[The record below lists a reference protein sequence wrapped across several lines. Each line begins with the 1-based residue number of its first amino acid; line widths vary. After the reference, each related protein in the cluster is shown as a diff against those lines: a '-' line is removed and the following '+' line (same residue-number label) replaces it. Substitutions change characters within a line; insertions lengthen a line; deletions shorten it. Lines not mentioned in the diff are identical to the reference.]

1 MIERMVWIPV
11 IIALICL
18 GKQVAVLGKRLR
30 AVERENEELRTAAC
44 TERKTATVPEAVQ
57 VPEPESAPVPS
68 KAATTAAPPMVPQV
82 EAGVPPETVAV
93 IMAAVTACGYVP
105 TAIRAVRHTRRRSK
119 KWIIAGRIARM
130 R

>member
-68 KAATTAAPPMVPQV
+68 KAATTAAPPMVP
-82 EAGVPPETVAV
+82 PETVAV
-93 IMAAVTACGYVP
+93 IMAAVMACGYVP
-105 TAIRAVRHTRRRSK
+105 TAIRAVRHMRRRSK

>member
-1 MIERMVWIPV
+1 M
-11 IIALICL
+11 
-18 GKQVAVLGKRLR
+18 
-30 AVERENEELRTAAC
+30 
-44 TERKTATVPEAVQ
+44 Q

-93 IMAAVTACGYVP
+93 IMAAVMACGYVP
-105 TAIRAVRHTRRRSK
+105 TAIRAVRHMRRRSK

>member
-57 VPEPESAPVPS
+57 VPESESEPVPS
-68 KAATTAAPPMVPQV
+68 KAATTAVPPM
-82 EAGVPPETVAV
+82 VPPETVAV

>member
-30 AVERENEELRTAAC
+30 AVERENEELRTAAR
-44 TERKTATVPEAVQ
+44 TERTTATVQVPEAVQ
-57 VPEPESAPVPS
+57 APEPEPPE
-68 KAATTAAPPMVPQV
+68 AATTAVPAMAPQV

>member
-44 TERKTATVPEAVQ
+44 TERKTATVPEA
-57 VPEPESAPVPS
+57 ESAPVPS
-68 KAATTAAPPMVPQV
+68 KAATTAVPPMVPQV